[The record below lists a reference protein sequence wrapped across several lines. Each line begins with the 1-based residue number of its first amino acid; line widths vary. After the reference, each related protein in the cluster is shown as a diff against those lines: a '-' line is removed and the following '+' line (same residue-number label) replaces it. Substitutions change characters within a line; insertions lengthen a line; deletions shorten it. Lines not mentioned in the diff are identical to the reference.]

1 MRNSGYSKKA
11 DRTDRIREMY
21 VSGNIAIEIEK
32 EADSRPVRRT
42 DVIERQ
48 RREGLRQQA
57 QRRAQKRAKAFR
69 YALVSSACAL
79 ILGVMVLLL
88 SSVITY
94 NSLTKEIASLTV
106 ELETL
111 VEENDSI
118 EYDIDSSVDLSYII
132 DVATNQLGMIRSTAA
147 QVITYSDAESE
158 YVNQVSDIP
167 TN

>member
-69 YALVSSACAL
+69 YALASSACAL